1 MAPRLT
7 EAPRR
12 KGGRELASGLAEFFF
27 GKRGLRRMPARVGRA
42 IAGQQVQ
49 SEILVSWVQFGLIA
63 FFIALYAIAPKTS
76 AGTPFTPVPY
86 VLAAYLGFTLVRL
99 VLANRGSL
107 PGWLLFGSV
116 IVDIGLLLGLI
127 WSFHLQ
133 YGQPPSFYLKA
144 PTLLYVF
151 IFIALRTLRFDP
163 VYVVACGLAAAFG
176 WLFLLWYAL
185 AHDGNVTRDYV
196 SYLTSNHI
204 LIGGEV
210 DKIIAILLVTAI
222 LAVSLVRARRL
233 LVRAVTDAT
242 VARDLTRFV
251 APEVA
256 QRIAGADRG
265 IEPGDGEVTH
275 ATILFCDIE
284 RFSTIA
290 EGLSPTALMAT
301 LNDYFAAVV
310 AIVDAHAGVI
320 TMFQGD
326 AMLITFNSARS
337 NPDHA
342 ACALRTALAIQDL
355 SRSTP
360 FGPEG
365 LVLRTRCGLNTGAC
379 VSGAVGAPERLY
391 FTVYGDE
398 VNIAARLEQ
407 LNKEHGTYVLVSESC
422 IAEAGDGFPCR
433 PIGAV
438 QVRGRSRPVSVFAL
452 DPQALAPEPT
462 VMRE

>member
-1 MAPRLT
+1 M
-7 EAPRR
+7 
-12 KGGRELASGLAEFFF
+12 ASGLAEFVF
-27 GKRGLRRMPARVGRA
+27 GKRGDRRLPVRVSDA
-42 IAGQQVQ
+42 IARQQVQ
-49 SEILVSWVQFGLIA
+49 SEILVGWVQLILVG

-86 VLAAYLGFTLVRL
+86 VLAAYLAFTLVRL
-99 VLANRGSL
+99 AFAYRRRL
-107 PGWLLFGSV
+107 PGWFLFGS
-116 IVDIGLLLGLI
+116 IVVDTGLLIGLI

-133 YGQPPSFYLKA
+133 YGQPASFYLKA

-151 IFIALRTLRFDP
+151 IFIALRMLRFDP
-163 VYVVACGLAAAFG
+163 VYVVASGIAAASG
-176 WLFLLWYAL
+176 WLVLLWYAL
-185 AHDGNVTRDYV
+185 DHGGVVTRDYV
-196 SYLTSNHI
+196 RYLTSNVI

-210 DKIIAILLVTAI
+210 DKVIAILLVTAI
-222 LAVSLVRARRL
+222 LAVALVRVRRL

-256 QRIAGADRG
+256 QRIAGGDRE

-284 RFSTIA
+284 RFSSIA
-290 EGLSPTALMAT
+290 ERLSPEALMAT
-301 LNDYFAAVV
+301 LNDYFAAVA
-310 AIVDAHAGVI
+310 AIVDGHGGVI

-326 AMLITFNSARS
+326 AMLITFNSARA

-342 ACALRTALAIQDL
+342 ACALRTALALQAL
-355 SRSTP
+355 SVGER

-365 LVLRTRCGLNTGAC
+365 LMLKTRCGLNTGAF
-379 VSGAVGAPERLY
+379 VSGAVGAPDRLY

-407 LNKEHGTYVLVSESC
+407 LNKEYGTYVLATESC
-422 IAEAGDGFPCR
+422 VSEAGDGFPSR
-433 PIGAV
+433 PIGQV
-438 QVRGRSRPVSVFAL
+438 TVRGRNQPVSVFAV
-452 DPQALAPEPT
+452 DPPPLAQG
-462 VMRE
+462 